1 MWIPYTNKDERE
13 NNMKDYTEVQLDDV
27 LDYEFDDD
35 TDNQDTDG
43 FENDTYDDFQ
53 DDTYDGP
60 YDDSYDDSHDKPTKE
75 HSKKSHERKPSTKHS
90 SKHST
95 NHSTKLSKTSKKKLI
110 TGAAIGA
117 AALILAIGG
126 TAVYMK
132 HSRDTAAA
140 LATAEAA
147 SIAESESIAEE
158 QLKLAE
164 AERTNQV
171 IKAQKLRELQNIY
184 SSSGILYD
192 IDGEAT
198 EKLTVM
204 SGALSAIN
212 STPGELDNE
221 KQQIVDAV
229 TERLLNDELI
239 DEAYTPYTDKLEYS
253 SAFSIKDGFTY
264 KDYNAVTSALSSK
277 LAYYNQ
283 ESDTAT
289 YLASV
294 DSIPDEDTYNNI
306 VNERLMKIKAEEEAA
321 AKAAAEAAAAAAKTS
336 NDVVEESSDANEA
349 AVVEDEPTTTEL
361 LETKD
366 MCFGIDVSHYQSDK
380 KKIDWAKVKASGM
393 DFVIIKCGGRSTGSD
408 GTLYTDKAFE
418 KNIEGALANG
428 LQVGI
433 YFFSQA
439 INTKEAAAE
448 AEYCINLIKKYNI
461 IYPVAFDWE
470 SAKGYRVA
478 KYKIS
483 KSALTSICTTF
494 ADKIAD
500 AGYTPMIYFCRND
513 WYNIVDAKTLT
524 SKYKVWLAMYYKKN
538 YYTSKRW
545 TAKEPGPDFK
555 YKYDMW
561 QYGVTNTVDGIEGY
575 VDMDVSKFSYHNYE
589 IVLTDPYIKT
599 TKDEYTFRKGHVTEE
614 LSKEIEAMNCI
625 GISPSL
631 SYSTNNSNYYFK
643 SLDSLQPGTHTIRLY
658 FNDPKYG
665 GINHTIKLNI
675 TY

>member
-1 MWIPYTNKDERE
+1 MGNDDNLEI
-13 NNMKDYTEVQLDDV
+13 TEIQLDDM
-27 LDYEFDDD
+27 LDYELDDELDDVFDDGFD
-35 TDNQDTDG
+35 DEFDDAIGNIPNNQSSFTG
-43 FENDTYDDFQ
+43 
-53 DDTYDGP
+53 
-60 YDDSYDDSHDKPTKE
+60 SCR
-75 HSKKSHERKPSTKHS
+75 KKSPKNS
-90 SKHST
+90 SKR
-95 NHSTKLSKTSKKKLI
+95 KLI
-110 TGAAIGA
+110 TGTAIGA

-126 TAVYMK
+126 TALYMK
-132 HSRDTAAA
+132 HSRDEAAA
-140 LATAEAA
+140 LAAAQAA
-147 SIAESESIAEE
+147 SIAESESLAAE

-164 AERTNQV
+164 AERTNKV
-171 IKAQKLRELQNIY
+171 IKAQQLSELQSIY
-184 SSSGILYD
+184 SSAGILYD
-192 IDGEAT
+192 IDGDEA

-212 STPGELDNE
+212 STPGELDDE
-221 KQQIVDAV
+221 KQQIIDAV
-229 TERLLNDELI
+229 TERLLHDELI
-239 DEAYTPYTDKLEYS
+239 DEAYTPYADKLEYS
-253 SAFSIKDGFTY
+253 SAFSIKDGFSY
-264 KDYNAVTSALSSK
+264 SDYSAVTTALSSK
-277 LAYYNQ
+277 LAYFNQ

-289 YLASV
+289 FLASV

-336 NDVVEESSDANEA
+336 SDVVEESSDAKEA
-349 AVVEDEPTTTEL
+349 AVVEDEPANMEL

-408 GTLYTDKAFE
+408 GALYTDKAFE

-461 IYPVAFDWE
+461 VYPVAFDWE

-494 ADKIAD
+494 ADKVAN

-513 WYNIVDAKTLT
+513 WYDIVDAKTLT

-545 TAKEPGPDFK
+545 SADESGPDFK
-555 YKYDMW
+555 YNYDMW
-561 QYGVTNTVDGIEGY
+561 QYGVTDTVDGIDGY
-575 VDMDVSKFSYHNYE
+575 VDMDVSMFSYDNYE
-589 IVLTDPYIKT
+589 IALTEPYLET
-599 TKDEYTFRKGHVTEE
+599 TKDEYTFRKGKVTEE
-614 LSKEIEAMNCI
+614 LMKEIDAMNCL
-625 GISPSL
+625 GLSPSL
-631 SYSTNNSNYYFK
+631 SYSTKNSNYYFK
-643 SLDSLQPGTHTIRLY
+643 SLDKLQPGTHTIRLY

-665 GINHTIKLNI
+665 GVGKTIKI
-675 TY
+675 TITN